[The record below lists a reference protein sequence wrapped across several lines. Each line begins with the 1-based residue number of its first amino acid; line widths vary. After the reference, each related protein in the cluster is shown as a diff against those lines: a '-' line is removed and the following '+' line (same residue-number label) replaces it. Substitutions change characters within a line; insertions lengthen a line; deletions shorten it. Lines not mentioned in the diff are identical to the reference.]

1 MATLAQ
7 IKAELN
13 ISTLEL
19 NTATD
24 TEGNKTAWMRH
35 WDNNQRIS
43 VSIHTDLVNELK
55 SNPKV
60 TGLGL
65 QTETRK
71 GEQGDYTSHRIV
83 KYTPAE
89 VTL

>member
-1 MATLAQ
+1 MNLSE
-7 IKAELN
+7 IKAQLN
-13 ISTLEL
+13 ISSLDL

-35 WDNNQRIS
+35 WDNNQRIA
-43 VSIHTDLVNELK
+43 VSIHSDLVKEIVATPTL
-55 SNPKV
+55 

-71 GEQGDYTSHRIV
+71 GEQGDYTAHRIV

-89 VTL
+89 ITL

>member
-1 MATLAQ
+1 MNLAQ
-7 IKAELN
+7 IKTELG
-13 ISTLEL
+13 IPAFEL

-24 TEGNKTAWMRH
+24 QAGNKTAWMRH
-35 WDNNQRIS
+35 WDNNRRIS

-55 SNPKV
+55 SNPQV
-60 TGLGL
+60 SGLGL
-65 QTETRK
+65 QTEIRQ

>member
-1 MATLAQ
+1 MNLAQ
-7 IKAELN
+7 IKTELG
-13 ISTLEL
+13 IPSLEL

-35 WDNNQRIS
+35 WDNTRRIS
-43 VSIHTDLVNELK
+43 VSIHSDLVNELK
-55 SNPKV
+55 SNPKT

-65 QTETRK
+65 QTEVRN
-71 GEQGDYTSHRIV
+71 GELGNYTSHRIV
-83 KYTPAE
+83 KYAPAE